1 MGEEG
6 RIVCGHRLVGRGLAS
21 DRRAWV
27 VRGLV
32 SERSQML
39 RDDVL
44 FRPFSL
50 FVFNLLA
57 VTLLFHKGR
66 SHWDEHNFDCCEL
79 RLILTFAHAGCRGG
93 RRIGCRGKRHA
104 TLGATCLDRMSYSF
118 VIVFRLSGFGY
129 RHREQL

>member
-57 VTLLFHKGR
+57 AIFLFIRAEVTGM
-66 SHWDEHNFDCCEL
+66 SAI
-79 RLILTFAHAGCRGG
+79 LIVAN
-93 RRIGCRGKRHA
+93 
-104 TLGATCLDRMSYSF
+104 
-118 VIVFRLSGFGY
+118 
-129 RHREQL
+129 